1 MNGKGDGPRPFSVT
15 QEEYARRWA
24 LAFGSAEDY
33 EEALREADAHWEVI
47 KELEEATRRGM
58 LP

>member
-1 MNGKGDGPRPFSVT
+1 MNGKGDAARPMSVT

-24 LAFGSAEDY
+24 LAFGSAEEY
-33 EEALREADAHWEVI
+33 EAAIREADAHWEVI
-47 KELEEATRRGM
+47 KELEQATRREM

>member
-1 MNGKGDGPRPFSVT
+1 MNGKGDATRPMNVT

-24 LAFGSAEDY
+24 LAFGSVEEY
-33 EEALREADAHWEVI
+33 EAALREADAHWEVI
-47 KELEEATRRGM
+47 RELEQATRRGM

>member
-1 MNGKGDGPRPFSVT
+1 MNGKGDATRPMNVT
-15 QEEYARRWA
+15 QEEYARRWV
-24 LAFGSAEDY
+24 LAFGSVEEY

-47 KELEEATRRGM
+47 KELEQATRRGM